1 MPEPTISIIEGGS
14 NASGVSVVMAWA
26 RIDTS
31 VRRPWR
37 LAKRSETMIAAAPPQ
52 VGGQAIRRV
61 ITPSQTTWSAITSSV
76 LTTFLNT
83 ASGLL
88 AA

>member
-1 MPEPTISIIEGGS
+1 MPTPTTLINDGGS
-14 NASGVSVVMAWA
+14 KASGVSVTSDCA
-26 RIDTS
+26 RMVTS
-31 VRRPWR
+31 VRRPCF
-37 LAKRSETMIAAAPPQ
+37 LAKRSETIIAAAPPH

-61 ITPSQTTWSAITSSV
+61 ITPGKITWSAITSSV
-76 LTTFLNT
+76 VMTFLNT